1 MWNSDR
7 RFVAPEGG
15 AIAHRRA
22 RWLTQLFGPAV
33 LAYFLFTTDLHRIA
47 GNLRDVRWPPL
58 VLSLV
63 LYVGLVITKSWRWR
77 ELLKELGFATPTLR
91 EACTLFMIGQFA
103 GGATPGQT
111 GDFVRA
117 WYLRERG
124 APLSAALFSILIDRL
139 LDFFI
144 LAILSLFGLV
154 AFLDIF
160 PAAARPAILLVTVG
174 FAIVVAVTVPALIAR
189 GPRRWLMTRLRGVAP
204 ASVGERLER
213 WQGLLDA
220 LEGRPGLVVALLVST
235 VAATTVVMVR
245 IWLLYRAMD
254 VVIPVGL
261 LVSASA
267 LISILQ
273 TLPVSVAGVGVR
285 DAVLIAVLTHHGYSA
300 ERALALSALFLV
312 LTVEQMLIGFFVS
325 MKHPLGAERASL
337 ADAARE
343 GRP

>member
-1 MWNSDR
+1 MN
-7 RFVAPEGG
+7 
-15 AIAHRRA
+15 RRA
-22 RWLTQLFGPAV
+22 RWLTRLFGPAV
-33 LAYFLFTTDLHRIA
+33 LAYFLLTTDLHRIA
-47 GNLRDVRWPPL
+47 ANLREVRWTSLALSLALYAGL
-58 VLSLV
+58 VL
-63 LYVGLVITKSWRWR
+63 TKSWRWR
-77 ELLKELGFATPTLR
+77 VLLKELGLATPTLR

-139 LDFFI
+139 LDFFL

-160 PAAARPAILLVTVG
+160 PPAVRPAILVATIG
-174 FAIVVAVTVPALIAR
+174 FAIVVCVAVPALITR
-189 GPRRWLMTRLRGVAP
+189 GPRRWLMTRLGRIAP
-204 ASVGERLER
+204 KSVGERLER

-220 LEGRPGLVVALLVST
+220 LDGRPRLLLLLLLST
-235 VAATTVVMVR
+235 IAATSVVMVR
-245 IWLLYRAMD
+245 IWLLYRALD

-285 DAVLIAVLTHHGYSA
+285 DAVLVAVLTHHGYSA
-300 ERALALSALFLV
+300 EHALALSALFLL

-325 MKHPLGAERASL
+325 MKHPLGAERPAL
-337 ADAARE
+337 AEATGE
-343 GRP
+343 GSP

>member
-1 MWNSDR
+1 MN
-7 RFVAPEGG
+7 
-15 AIAHRRA
+15 RRA
-22 RWLTQLFGPAV
+22 RWLTRLFGPAV
-33 LAYFLFTTDLHRIA
+33 LAYFLLTTDLHRIA
-47 GNLRDVRWPPL
+47 ANLRDVRWVPL

-63 LYVGLVITKSWRWR
+63 GFAGLVLTKSWRWR
-77 ELLKELGFATPTLR
+77 VLLKELGFATPSLR

-124 APLSAALFSILIDRL
+124 TPLSAALFSILIDRL

-160 PAAARPAILLVTVG
+160 PAAARPAILVVTVG
-174 FAIVVAVTVPALIAR
+174 FAIVVVVAVPALIAR
-189 GPRRWLMTRLRGVAP
+189 GPRRWMMTRLRGIVP
-204 ASVGERLER
+204 TSVGERLER

-220 LEGRPGLVVALLVST
+220 LEGRPALMLT
-235 VAATTVVMVR
+235 LLFATIAATAVVMLR
-245 IWLLYRAMD
+245 IWLLYRALD
-254 VVIPVGL
+254 VVIPVAL

-273 TLPVSVAGVGVR
+273 TLPVSVMGVGVR

-300 ERALALSALFLV
+300 EQALALSALFLL
-312 LTVEQMLIGFFVS
+312 LTVEQMVIGFFVS
-325 MKHPLGAERASL
+325 MRHPLGADRASL
-337 ADAARE
+337 ADAAGE
-343 GRP
+343 GGP

>member
-1 MWNSDR
+1 VNR
-7 RFVAPEGG
+7 RT
-15 AIAHRRA
+15 
-22 RWLTQLFGPAV
+22 RWLTRLLGPAV
-33 LAYFLFTTDLHRIA
+33 LAYFLLTTDLHRIA
-47 GNLRDVRWPPL
+47 ANLREVRWVPLALSLALYAGL
-58 VLSLV
+58 VL
-63 LYVGLVITKSWRWR
+63 TKAWRWR
-77 ELLKELGFATPTLR
+77 VLLKELGLATPTLR
-91 EACTLFMIGQFA
+91 ETCTLFMIGQFA

-139 LDFFI
+139 LDFFL

-160 PAAARPAILLVTVG
+160 PAAARPAILVTTVG
-174 FAIVVAVTVPALIAR
+174 FAVVVAITVPALIAR
-189 GPRRWLMTRLRGVAP
+189 GPRRWLMTRLRGIAPKGVA
-204 ASVGERLER
+204 ERLER
-213 WQGLLDA
+213 WQGLLDT
-220 LEGRPGLVVALLVST
+220 LEGRPALALTLLLAT

-245 IWLLYRAMD
+245 IWLLYRALD
-254 VVIPVGL
+254 VVIPIPL

-285 DAVLIAVLTHHGYSA
+285 DVVLVAVLTHHGYA
-300 ERALALSALFLV
+300 PERALALSALFLL

-325 MKHPLGAERASL
+325 MKHPLGADGAAL
-337 ADAARE
+337 AEAAGE
-343 GRP
+343 GP

>member
-1 MWNSDR
+1 MKQ
-7 RFVAPEGG
+7 
-15 AIAHRRA
+15 RA
-22 RWLTQLFGPAV
+22 RWLTRLLGPAV
-33 LAYFLFTTDLHRIA
+33 LAYFLLTTDLHRIA
-47 GNLRDVRWPPL
+47 ANLREVRWMPL
-58 VLSLV
+58 VVSFALFAGLV
-63 LYVGLVITKSWRWR
+63 LAKAWRWR
-77 ELLKELGFATPTLR
+77 VLLKELGIATPSLR

-139 LDFFI
+139 LDFFL

-160 PAAARPAILLVTVG
+160 PAATRPAILVATVG
-174 FAIVVAVTVPALIAR
+174 FALVVAVTVPALIAR

-204 ASVGERLER
+204 RAVAERLER
-213 WQGLLDA
+213 WQELLDT
-220 LEGRPGLVVALLVST
+220 LDGRPALVLTLLFAT
-235 VAATTVVMVR
+235 IAATAVVMVR
-245 IWLLYRAMD
+245 IWLLYRALD
-254 VVIPVGL
+254 VVIPVAL

-273 TLPVSVAGVGVR
+273 TLPVSVMGVGVR
-285 DAVLIAVLTHHGYSA
+285 DAVLIAVLTHHGYTA
-300 ERALALSALFLV
+300 ERALALSALFLL

-325 MKHPLGAERASL
+325 MRHPLGADRASL
-337 ADAARE
+337 TDAAGE
-343 GRP
+343 GGP

>member
-1 MWNSDR
+1 VN
-7 RFVAPEGG
+7 
-15 AIAHRRA
+15 RRA
-22 RWLTQLFGPAV
+22 RWLTRLFGPAV
-33 LAYFLFTTDLHRIA
+33 LAYFLITTDLHRIA
-47 GNLRDVRWPPL
+47 ANLREVRWVPLLLSLALFAGL
-58 VLSLV
+58 VL
-63 LYVGLVITKSWRWR
+63 TKSWRWR
-77 ELLKELGFATPTLR
+77 VLLKELGLATPTLR

-139 LDFFI
+139 LDFFL

-160 PAAARPAILLVTVG
+160 PAALRPAILVATIG
-174 FAIVVAVTVPALIAR
+174 FAIVVGVAVPALIAR
-189 GPRRWLMTRLRGVAP
+189 GPRRWLMTRLRGISP
-204 ASVGERLER
+204 RSVGERLER

-220 LEGRPGLVVALLVST
+220 LDGRPRLLLLLLLST
-235 VAATTVVMVR
+235 IAATTVVMVR
-245 IWLLYRAMD
+245 IWLLYRALD
-254 VVIPVGL
+254 VVIPIGL

-285 DAVLIAVLTHHGYSA
+285 DAVLVAVLTHHGYAA
-300 ERALALSALFLV
+300 ERALALSALFLL
-312 LTVEQMLIGFFVS
+312 LTVEQMVIGFFVS
-325 MKHPLGAERASL
+325 MKHPLGA
-337 ADAARE
+337 
-343 GRP
+343 P

>member
-1 MWNSDR
+1 VN
-7 RFVAPEGG
+7 
-15 AIAHRRA
+15 RRA
-22 RWLTQLFGPAV
+22 RWLTRLFGPAI
-33 LAYFLFTTDLHRIA
+33 LAYFLLTTDLHRIA
-47 GNLRDVRWPPL
+47 ANLRDVRWVPL

-63 LYVGLVITKSWRWR
+63 LYAGLVITKSWRWR
-77 ELLKELGFATPTLR
+77 VLLEELGFATPTLR

-160 PAAARPAILLVTVG
+160 PAAARPAILVGTVG
-174 FAIVVAVTVPALIAR
+174 FAIVVVVAVPALIAR
-189 GPRRWLMTRLRGVAP
+189 GPRRWMMTRLRGIAP
-204 ASVGERLER
+204 RAAGERLAR

-220 LEGRPGLVVALLVST
+220 LEGRPMLVVALLLST
-235 VAATTVVMVR
+235 LAATTVVMVR
-245 IWLLYRAMD
+245 IWLLYRALD
-254 VVIPVGL
+254 VVIPVAL

-273 TLPVSVAGVGVR
+273 TLPVSVMGVGVR
-285 DAVLIAVLTHHGYSA
+285 DAVLIAVLTHNGYTA
-300 ERALALSALFLV
+300 ERALALSALFLL

-325 MKHPLGAERASL
+325 MRHPLGADRATL
-337 ADAARE
+337 AEAAGE
-343 GRP
+343 GGP

>member
-1 MWNSDR
+1 VN
-7 RFVAPEGG
+7 
-15 AIAHRRA
+15 RRA
-22 RWLTQLFGPAV
+22 RWLTRLFGPAV
-33 LAYFLFTTDLHRIA
+33 LAYFLLTTDLHRIA
-47 GNLRDVRWPPL
+47 ANLREVRWTPL
-58 VLSLV
+58 VLSLA
-63 LYVGLVITKSWRWR
+63 LYAGLVLTKAWRWR
-77 ELLKELGFATPTLR
+77 VLLQELGLATPTLR

-139 LDFFI
+139 LDFFL

-160 PAAARPAILLVTVG
+160 PAAVRPAILVSTVG
-174 FAIVVAVTVPALIAR
+174 FAIAVGVAVPALIAR
-189 GPRRWLMTRLRGVAP
+189 GPRRWLMTRLGRVAP
-204 ASVGERLER
+204 TSVGERLER

-220 LEGRPGLVVALLVST
+220 LDGRPKLLLLLLGST
-235 VAATTVVMVR
+235 IAATVVVMVR
-245 IWLLYRAMD
+245 IWLLYRALD

-285 DAVLIAVLTHHGYSA
+285 DAVLVAVLTHHGYTA
-300 ERALALSALFLV
+300 EHALALSALFLL

-325 MKHPLGAERASL
+325 MRHPLGAGRAPL
-337 ADAARE
+337 E
-343 GRP
+343 GGA

>member
-1 MWNSDR
+1 VNR
-7 RFVAPEGG
+7 
-15 AIAHRRA
+15 HA
-22 RWLTQLFGPAV
+22 RWLTRLLGPAV
-33 LAYFLFTTDLHRIA
+33 LAYFLLTTDLHRIA
-47 GNLRDVRWPPL
+47 ANLREVRWLPLGLSLALFAGL
-58 VLSLV
+58 VL
-63 LYVGLVITKSWRWR
+63 TKAWRWR
-77 ELLKELGFATPTLR
+77 VLVQELGLAITLR

-124 APLSAALFSILIDRL
+124 APLSAGLFSILIDRL

-160 PAAARPAILLVTVG
+160 PAALRPAILFTTVG
-174 FAIVVAVTVPALIAR
+174 FAMVVAIVVPALIAR

-204 ASVGERLER
+204 KSAGERLER
-213 WQGLLDA
+213 WQELLDT
-220 LEGRPGLVVALLVST
+220 LEGRPALAVRLLLAT
-235 VAATTVVMVR
+235 IAATIVVMVR
-245 IWLLYRAMD
+245 IWLLYRALD
-254 VVIPVGL
+254 VVIPIPL

-285 DAVLIAVLTHHGYSA
+285 DAVLIAVLTHHGYA
-300 ERALALSALFLV
+300 PERALALSALFLL

-325 MKHPLGAERASL
+325 MRHPLGATVAALGDGVDSAPGPSPLRAR
-337 ADAARE
+337 D
-343 GRP
+343 GGG

>member
-1 MWNSDR
+1 MN
-7 RFVAPEGG
+7 
-15 AIAHRRA
+15 RRA
-22 RWLTQLFGPAV
+22 RWLTRLFGPAV
-33 LAYFLFTTDLHRIA
+33 LAYFLITTDLHRIA
-47 GNLRDVRWPPL
+47 ANLREVRWVPL
-58 VLSLV
+58 VLSLA
-63 LYVGLVITKSWRWR
+63 LYAGLVLTKTWRWR
-77 ELLKELGFATPTLR
+77 VLLKELGLATPTLW
-91 EACTLFMIGQFA
+91 EASTLFMIGQFA

-139 LDFFI
+139 LDFFL

-160 PAAARPAILLVTVG
+160 PVALRPAILVATIG
-174 FAIVVAVTVPALIAR
+174 FAIVVGVAVPALIAR
-189 GPRRWLMTRLRGVAP
+189 GPRRWLMTRLRVIAP
-204 ASVGERLER
+204 RAVGERLER

-220 LEGRPGLVVALLVST
+220 LDGRPKLLLLLLLST
-235 VAATTVVMVR
+235 IAATAVVMVR
-245 IWLLYRAMD
+245 IWLLYRALD

-285 DAVLIAVLTHHGYSA
+285 DAVLVAVLTHHGYAA
-300 ERALALSALFLV
+300 EHALALSALFLL

-337 ADAARE
+337 AEAAGAGAE
-343 GRP
+343 GAEAATIEGAGKGAR

>member
-1 MWNSDR
+1 MKQ
-7 RFVAPEGG
+7 
-15 AIAHRRA
+15 RA
-22 RWLTQLFGPAV
+22 RWLTRLLGPAV
-33 LAYFLFTTDLHRIA
+33 LAYFLLTTDLHRIA
-47 GNLRDVRWPPL
+47 ANLREVRWMPL
-58 VLSLV
+58 VLSLA
-63 LYVGLVITKSWRWR
+63 LFAGLVLAKAWRWR
-77 ELLKELGFATPTLR
+77 VLLKELGIATPSLR

-139 LDFFI
+139 LDFFL

-160 PAAARPAILLVTVG
+160 PAATRPAILVATVG
-174 FAIVVAVTVPALIAR
+174 FALVVAVTVPALIAR

-204 ASVGERLER
+204 RAVAERLER
-213 WQGLLDA
+213 WQELLDT
-220 LEGRPGLVVALLVST
+220 LDGRPALVLTLLFAT
-235 VAATTVVMVR
+235 IAATAVVMVR
-245 IWLLYRAMD
+245 IWLLYRALD
-254 VVIPVGL
+254 VVIPVAL

-273 TLPVSVAGVGVR
+273 TLPVSVMGVGVR
-285 DAVLIAVLTHHGYSA
+285 DAVLIAVLTHHGYTA
-300 ERALALSALFLV
+300 ERALALSALFLL

-325 MKHPLGAERASL
+325 MKHPLGASEATL
-337 ADAARE
+337 AEAAGE
-343 GRP
+343 GP

>member
-1 MWNSDR
+1 VS
-7 RFVAPEGG
+7 
-15 AIAHRRA
+15 RRA
-22 RWLTQLFGPAV
+22 RWLTRLLGPAV
-33 LAYFLFTTDLHRIA
+33 LAYFLLTTDLHRIA
-47 GNLRDVRWPPL
+47 ANLREVRLAPL
-58 VLSLV
+58 ALSLA
-63 LYVGLVITKSWRWR
+63 LYVGLVLTKAWRWR
-77 ELLKELGFATPTLR
+77 LLLRELGLAAPTMR
-91 EACTLFMIGQFA
+91 EASTLFMIGQFA
-103 GGATPGQT
+103 GGATPGQA

-124 APLSAALFSILIDRL
+124 APLSTALFSILIDRL
-139 LDFFI
+139 LDFFL

-160 PAAARPAILLVTVG
+160 PAALRPAILVATVG
-174 FAIVVAVTVPALIAR
+174 FAIAVAVALPALIAR

-204 ASVGERLER
+204 TSVAERLER

-220 LEGRPGLVVALLVST
+220 LAVRPALMLALLLST
-235 VAATTVVMVR
+235 VAATAVVMLR
-245 IWLLYRAMD
+245 IWLLYRALD

-300 ERALALSALFLV
+300 EHALALSALFLL

-325 MKHPLGAERASL
+325 MRHPLGAGPSSHVE
-337 ADAARE
+337 AAGE
-343 GRP
+343 GGP

>member
-1 MWNSDR
+1 MN
-7 RFVAPEGG
+7 
-15 AIAHRRA
+15 RRA
-22 RWLTQLFGPAV
+22 RWLTRLLGPAV

-47 GNLRDVRWPPL
+47 ANLRDVRWPPL

-63 LYVGLVITKSWRWR
+63 LYAGLVITKSWRWR

-124 APLSAALFSILIDRL
+124 APLSASLFSILIDRL

-160 PAAARPAILLVTVG
+160 PAAVRPAILVSTVG
-174 FAIVVAVTVPALIAR
+174 FAIAVGFAVPALIAR
-189 GPRRWLMTRLRGVAP
+189 GPRRWLMTRLGRIAP
-204 ASVGERLER
+204 KSVGDRLAR

-220 LEGRPGLVVALLVST
+220 LDGRPKLLLLLLLST
-235 VAATTVVMVR
+235 VAATAVVMVR
-245 IWLLYRAMD
+245 IWLLYRALD

-285 DAVLIAVLTHHGYSA
+285 DAVLVAVLTHHGYSA
-300 ERALALSALFLV
+300 EHALALSALFLL

-325 MKHPLGAERASL
+325 MRHPLGASRGSL
-337 ADAARE
+337 ADE
-343 GRP
+343 GASLERGA